1 MYTENKS
8 KATKSDDTIL
18 KSFGGTIRN
27 DLNEILENPQV
38 NEDLSN
44 FKLSSYFDLDSIS
57 EAILPNDQKFKV
69 LSINIQSI
77 NAKFDSLTSFLQ
89 LLSDKNIIFDSV
101 LLQETW
107 LTQSQVSDP
116 KNIALY
122 QIPGYNL
129 IPQGKICCGHGG
141 LFTYVRDIYKCSSPR
156 PLYHNSNVYEALYID
171 VTCENIQPKITIG
184 NVY

>member
-1 MYTENKS
+1 MYTENNS

-18 KSFGGTIRN
+18 KNFGGTIRN

-44 FKLSSYFDLDSIS
+44 FKHSSYFDLDSIS

-89 LLSDKNIIFDSV
+89 LISF
-101 LLQETW
+101 
-107 LTQSQVSDP
+107 
-116 KNIALY
+116 
-122 QIPGYNL
+122 L
-129 IPQGKICCGHGG
+129 IVFYCRKLG
-141 LFTYVRDIYKCSSPR
+141 
-156 PLYHNSNVYEALYID
+156 
-171 VTCENIQPKITIG
+171 
-184 NVY
+184 